1 MVESQYSPSGVEA
14 EGSICGNANLVV
26 RDCAED
32 DSAGGSAQPV
42 DDDGLARVPQI
53 LVSIDVISNSPAPVI
68 HNPTVALHAPTPASK
83 STAASNPVRSFISPP
98 PAQWNSIVSG
108 DAKIRK

>member
-32 DSAGGSAQPV
+32 DGAGRSAEPV
-42 DDDGLARVPQI
+42 DDNGLARVSQI

-68 HNPTVALHAPTPASK
+68 RNPNGGVTGPDTRQQDHSREQPCQK
-83 STAASNPVRSFISPP
+83 FHISP
-98 PAQWNSIVSG
+98 AHSIEF
-108 DAKIRK
+108 DRLR